1 MLRIKKD
8 DIVYVISG
16 KDRGKTGKVMK
27 ILASNSRALVE
38 GINRVKK
45 HVRKRREDQ
54 KTGIVE
60 IEATMHISN
69 LQLYCKSCSKPT
81 RTGVL
86 VQQNKTLLPKV
97 SGESTDA
104 RKGSLVDNKAQDT
117 IARKQNKTR
126 LRICKR
132 CKEAI

>member
-8 DIVYVISG
+8 DIVYVVSG
-16 KDRGKTGKVMK
+16 KDKGKTGKVVK
-27 ILASNSRALVE
+27 VDTSNYRVLVE

-45 HVRKRREDQ
+45 HTRKKREDQ
-54 KTGIVE
+54 KTGIIE
-60 IEATMHISN
+60 IEALIHISN
-69 LQLYCKSCSKPT
+69 LALYCKGCSKPT

-86 VQQNKTLLPKV
+86 IQQDTSKPK
-97 SGESTDA
+97 A
-104 RKGSLVDNKAQDT
+104 DNEAQDT
-117 IARKQNKTR
+117 IMHKQNKTR